1 MHRISIR
8 RVYEPAAE
16 NEGRTV
22 LVDRLWPRGISHAE
36 LGDAPW
42 LKDIAPSEDLR
53 HWFAHDPAKYD
64 EFARR
69 YRAEIARDPDRSAA
83 FDELRRFAAE
93 GGQQLQDFAL
103 WCAIRE
109 EIGKDS
115 PLWEDEAAGPDSP
128 YAVEARTRL
137 QGRVHFHIWLQWL
150 LDEQLASA
158 QHAADS
164 AGMAIG
170 VMHGAHRPERARVL
184 GRSARVGV
192 GRGCH
197 RARLSRARPRALAP
211 RDPFGDTFTP

>member
-1 MHRISIR
+1 MTRRFFNPLYLRIAGIPEI
-8 RVYEPAAE
+8 VYLRP
-16 NEGRTV
+16 
-22 LVDRLWPRGISHAE
+22 
-36 LGDAPW
+36 GDAEVVQTLDAIQRRRILEVDDVERDSVYAAK
-42 LKDIAPSEDLR
+42 LKALELLYTVR
-53 HWFAHDPAKYD
+53 
-64 EFARR
+64 
-69 YRAEIARDPDRSAA
+69 RSAQRQQQ
-83 FDELRRFAAE
+83 LRRFAAE

-170 VMHGAHRPERARVL
+170 VMHDLA
-184 GRSARVGV
+184 VGV
-192 GRGCH
+192 SKDGADAWSLNRSLARGVSVG
-197 RARLSRARPRALAP
+197 LSLIHI
-211 RDPFGDTFTP
+211 